1 MFNVPLNR
9 ALNAEIKYYGLSYLG
24 IIGAS
29 IIGFCIWARFGMTFG
44 IMGFPVGYSI
54 AAVAAKAWHSGN
66 VQRFIYWQLPSSSLF
81 GGKYLPKSHHRC
93 LL

>member
-9 ALNAEIKYYGLSYLG
+9 ALNTEIKYYGLSYLG

-29 IIGFCIWARFGMTFG
+29 IIGCCVWIHFGMTFG
-44 IMGFPVGYSI
+44 IMGFVVGYGV
-54 AAVAAKAWHSGN
+54 AAVAAKGWHTGN
-66 VQRFIYWQLPSSSLF
+66 VQRFIYWQLPCGSLF